1 MVPRG
6 LFLVLGRILIYLM
19 VLMSVMYF
27 LQDSLMFYP
36 ERLSYED
43 AQARAQ
49 QRGLALWSED
59 DKGYRGFVSLAH
71 DQDFRGT
78 VVVFHGNAGEAS
90 DRIYY
95 VQALEARGYRVIL
108 HEYPGYGA
116 REGKK
121 DEQSLVEDACQTLKL
136 VHEQYGGP
144 VYLFGESIGSGV
156 ATGVVARCEAMVK
169 GVALITPW
177 DNLPDLAQHLYWF
190 LPVIWLVRDR
200 YDNSENLKA
209 YEGRVAVL
217 YADSDSIIPPEHAKR
232 LYDSIQ
238 SEKRL
243 WVFEKAGHNSWPAW
257 SDAQWWSEVMKFLD
271 RD

>member
-1 MVPRG
+1 M
-6 LFLVLGRILIYLM
+6 LGRVLIYLM
-19 VLMSVMYF
+19 VLMSAMYF

-36 ERLSYED
+36 ERLSYEE
-43 AQARAQ
+43 AKARAQ
-49 QRGLALWSED
+49 QRGLTLWLED
-59 DKGYRGFVSLAH
+59 DMGYRGFVSQSY
-71 DQDFRGT
+71 DQEFRGT
-78 VVVFHGNAGEAS
+78 VVAFHGNAGEAS

-95 VQALEARGYRVIL
+95 VHALEPLGYRVIL

-116 REGKK
+116 REGKM
-121 DEQSLVEDACQTLKL
+121 DEQSLVEDACQTLRL
-136 VHEQYGGP
+136 VHEHYGGP

-156 ATGVVARCEAMVK
+156 ATGVLAQCDAMVK

-190 LPVIWLVRDR
+190 LPVKWLVRDR
-200 YDNSENLKA
+200 YDNSENLLA

-257 SDAQWWSEVMKFLD
+257 SDAVWWAEVMQFLD
-271 RD
+271 QD